1 MFSRALDRT
10 MLHEDNQKEDSCVM
24 NYGNIKY
31 NAIED
36 GIGCRTVLFVSGCR
50 HHCKGCFQ
58 PETWDFNFGEKY
70 TDETENEIINSLRP
84 KWIHGLTL
92 LGGEP
97 FEPENQ
103 ETILSLVK
111 KIRSELP
118 EKSIWAYSGYTFEEL
133 TNPSSICYTKYTNEL
148 LKNTDILVDGEFKL
162 DLKSLIIPYRGST
175 NQRVIDVPASLS
187 AGHVILS
194 PYNDKHSPR
203 QIT

>member
-1 MFSRALDRT
+1 
-10 MLHEDNQKEDSCVM
+10 M

-58 PETWDFNFGEKY
+58 PETWDFNFGKKY
-70 TDETENEIINSLRP
+70 TNETENEIINSLRP

-103 ETILSLVK
+103 ETVLSLVK

-133 TNPSSICYTKYTNEL
+133 TNPSSICYTKYTSEL
-148 LKNTDILVDGEFKL
+148 LKNTDVLVDGEFKL

-187 AGHVILS
+187 VGHVILS